1 MVRDIAISVAD
12 AGLRASLPVELM
24 TSRQLARRARLIET
38 VIALVAESGTTSI
51 QMRDVTDRSGV
62 ALGTVYRYFR
72 SKDHLLAAAF
82 VEWQGKLTRRTLSS
96 KRDENDDSLLL
107 MKDFLRRVLQAFDRA
122 PGMAALMMQLAAS
135 SDPDVQQLVE
145 QGNNRFDAAFYH
157 LLAAELR
164 DDISHVRL
172 AIGCVLVDAINR
184 MSNGRATFQ
193 EVLAQVEG
201 VADILLTTRARRSGS
216 SRKVHSQRASA

>member
-1 MVRDIAISVAD
+1 MAD
-12 AGLRASLPVELM
+12 ADAQVPLPVEMM

-82 VEWQGKLTRRTLSS
+82 TEWQGKLTRRIMSS
-96 KRDENDDSLLL
+96 KRDENADSLPLV
-107 MKDFLRRVLQAFDRA
+107 KNFLRRVLQAFDRA
-122 PGMAALMMQLAAS
+122 PGMAVLMMHVTAL
-135 SDPDVQQLVE
+135 SDPDVRQLVE
-145 QGNNRFDAAFYH
+145 QGSSGFDAAFDH
-157 LLAAELR
+157 LLAAEPR
-164 DDISHVRL
+164 DDVSYIRL
-172 AIGCVLVDAINR
+172 AIGCVLVDAVNR

-193 EVLAQVEG
+193 ETLPQVEG
-201 VADILLTTRARRSGS
+201 VADILLSTRGGRSGL
-216 SRKVHSQRASA
+216 SRKSRSQRTSA

>member
-1 MVRDIAISVAD
+1 M
-12 AGLRASLPVELM
+12 PVEMM

-82 VEWQGKLTRRTLSS
+82 VEWQGKLTRRIMSS

-122 PGMAALMMQLAAS
+122 PGMAALMMQVTAS
-135 SDPDVQQLVE
+135 PDPDVQQLVE
-145 QGNNRFDAAFYH
+145 QGANRFDAAFHH
-157 LLAAELR
+157 LLAAEPR
-164 DDISHVRL
+164 DDLSHIRL
-172 AIGCVLVDAINR
+172 AIGCVLVDAVNR
-184 MSNGRATFQ
+184 MSSGRATLQ
-193 EVLAQVEG
+193 ETVPQVEG
-201 VADILLTTRARRSGS
+201 VADILLSNRGRRPGVARKTR
-216 SRKVHSQRASA
+216 SQRASA